1 MHVMP
6 TITSVPTPS
15 GGSIPIKELDAS
27 VVEMYSNDTKAK
39 CEEIFLMFKFQYG
52 TDKIKTLLLEGDNEA
67 FMFLRYVTNSRTTSL
82 VLGACSSNY
91 FSRKTKDSE
100 LPSVVLKHAPDT
112 CNIYVVSA
120 NKIIS
125 NSLSP
130 LLTTGMPRIMCTW
143 SVNLMG
149 FTFTREEPGFSWN

>member
-1 MHVMP
+1 
-6 TITSVPTPS
+6 
-15 GGSIPIKELDAS
+15 
-27 VVEMYSNDTKAK
+27 
-39 CEEIFLMFKFQYG
+39 MFKLQYG
-52 TDKIKTLLLEGDNEA
+52 TDKIKTLLLEGDNAA
-67 FMFLRYVTNSRTTSL
+67 FMLLRYVTNSRTTSL

-130 LLTTGMPRIMCTW
+130 LLTTER
-143 SVNLMG
+143 NLFSHG
-149 FTFTREEPGFSWN
+149 TSEHESSLSSSPTESKYGSSLSDISRPLSQEHTQGFSYVYSSPVSKKSDRTAEDNISDS